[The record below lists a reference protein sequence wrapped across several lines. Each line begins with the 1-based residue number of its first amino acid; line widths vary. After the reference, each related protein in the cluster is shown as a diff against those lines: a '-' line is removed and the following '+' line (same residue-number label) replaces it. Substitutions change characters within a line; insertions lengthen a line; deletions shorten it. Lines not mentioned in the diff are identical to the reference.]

1 MRPRLAFAAL
11 LAISAATP
19 AAAQAPPAAAPSLA
33 LWRLDC
39 GRLEDGEARPS
50 PWRKEPLPIPC
61 FLVRHGARYLLWDAG
76 LSARALGN
84 AHPQMKLD
92 RTVSDQLAQIGVKP
106 EQVEF
111 VAISH
116 YHGDHT
122 GQASQFP
129 KARLLIGAAD
139 LAALKST
146 PLPEGAAPSHLA
158 PWIEG
163 GAPVDALIEDKDVFG
178 DGRVVV
184 LMTPG
189 HTPGHLALLVKLAG
203 GNVMIS
209 GDLWDG
215 HGNVLTDDMPAFN
228 TSRAETAASRER
240 FRRLAYK
247 LDATV
252 ILQHEIDD
260 VAKLPLFPKAA
271 S

>member
-1 MRPRLAFAAL
+1 MKALLVLAAL
-11 LAISAATP
+11 LACGG
-19 AAAQAPPAAAPSLA
+19 AAAQAPSPPPAPSLS

-39 GRLEDGEARPS
+39 GRIEDGVAWSS
-50 PWRKEPLPIPC
+50 PWLKASMPVPC
-61 FLVRHGARYLLWDAG
+61 FLVRHGGRYLLWDAG

-84 AHPQMKLD
+84 AHPTLKLD
-92 RTVSDQLAQIGVKP
+92 RTISDQLGQIGVKP
-106 EQVEF
+106 DQVEF

-129 KARLLIGAAD
+129 RARLLIGAAD
-139 LAALKST
+139 LAALKSSPT
-146 PLPEGAAPSHLA
+146 PGGAAPTHLA
-158 PWIEG
+158 PWITG
-163 GAPVDALIEDKDVFG
+163 GAPVEALVEDKDVFG

-184 LMTPG
+184 LTTPG

-203 GNVMIS
+203 GNVMLS
-209 GDLWDG
+209 GDLWAT
-215 HGNVLTDDMPAFN
+215 HGNVLTDDMPEFN

-252 ILQHEIDD
+252 ILQHEIAD
-260 VAKLPLFPKAA
+260 VAKLPAFPKAA

>member
-1 MRPRLAFAAL
+1 MKALIGLAAAL
-11 LAISAATP
+11 AASS
-19 AAAQAPPAAAPSLA
+19 AAAQAPAPEPSLS

-39 GRLEDGEARPS
+39 GRIEDGIAWSS
-50 PWRKEPLPIPC
+50 PWLKAPMPVPC
-61 FLVRHGARYLLWDAG
+61 FLVRHGSRYLLWDAG

-84 AHPQMKLD
+84 AHPTLKLD
-92 RTVSDQLAQIGVKP
+92 RTISDQLRQIGVKP
-106 EQVEF
+106 DQIEF
-111 VAISH
+111 VATSH

-129 KARLLIGAAD
+129 RARLIIGAGD
-139 LAALKST
+139 LAALKSS
-146 PLPEGAAPSHLA
+146 PPPQGAAPTHLA
-158 PWIEG
+158 PWIGG

-184 LMTPG
+184 LATPG

-203 GNVMIS
+203 GNVMLS
-209 GDLWDG
+209 GDLWAT
-215 HGNVLTDDMPAFN
+215 HGNVLTDDMPGFN

-252 ILQHEIDD
+252 ILQHEIAD
-260 VAKLPLFPKAA
+260 VAKLPAFPKAA